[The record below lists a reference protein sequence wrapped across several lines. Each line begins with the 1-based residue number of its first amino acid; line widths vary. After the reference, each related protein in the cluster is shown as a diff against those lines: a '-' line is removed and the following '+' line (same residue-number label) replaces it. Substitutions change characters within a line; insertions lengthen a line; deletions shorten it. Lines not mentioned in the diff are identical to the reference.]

1 MKHKKYIVSSFILV
15 VLLVLCYSFYDQEE
29 ITVKKEKEKED
40 IVYVE
45 RVDSIGLVILYPQFS
60 TIDLVCD
67 TMPSKDDASVILV
80 AEAAYTGECLKQF
93 KHSNVSGDHV
103 SRGVLYR
110 GYKSRRNTGA
120 FVYYNDAWKF
130 CEHPY
135 RNELDS
141 AAHYGGAGFAQELIV
156 KNSKLMDTPRKD
168 GSKNCFRALCE
179 HSSRLCIIESDSII
193 TFGEFKNRL
202 MNYGV
207 ANAIY
212 LDMGAG
218 WSYAWYRTPS
228 SIIEMKPHRHDY
240 CTNWVTFYK

>member
-29 ITVKKEKEKED
+29 ITVKKEKED

-45 RVDSIGLVILYPQFS
+45 RVDSVGLVILYPQFS
-60 TIDLVCD
+60 PIDLVCN

-80 AEAAYTGECLKQF
+80 AEAAYTGECLKLF
-93 KHSNVSGDHV
+93 KHSNISGDHE

-110 GYKSRRNTGA
+110 GYKSRRYTGA

-130 CEHPY
+130 CEQPY

-141 AAHYGGAGFAQELIV
+141 AAHFGGAGFAQELIV
-156 KNSKLMDTPRKD
+156 KISKLMDTPRKD

-228 SIIEMKPHRHDY
+228 SIIELKPHRHDY

>member
-29 ITVKKEKEKED
+29 ITVKKEKEN

-45 RVDSIGLVILYPQFS
+45 RVDSVGLVILYPQFS

-93 KHSNVSGDHV
+93 KHSNISGDHV

-130 CEHPY
+130 CEQPY

-141 AAHYGGAGFAQELIV
+141 AAHYGGAGFAQEL
-156 KNSKLMDTPRKD
+156 
-168 GSKNCFRALCE
+168 
-179 HSSRLCIIESDSII
+179 
-193 TFGEFKNRL
+193 
-202 MNYGV
+202 
-207 ANAIY
+207 
-212 LDMGAG
+212 
-218 WSYAWYRTPS
+218 
-228 SIIEMKPHRHDY
+228 
-240 CTNWVTFYK
+240 